1 MDYDKTHKTSA
12 KKHYINKVYDE
23 PEVSTKMI
31 QK

>member
-23 PEVSTKMI
+23 HKKKDAKT
-31 QK
+31 